1 MSHVDDGVLHSYLD
15 GACSE
20 GEREQV
26 EKHLTG
32 CTDCRERLERAQAL
46 SRSASDLLGELE
58 PGPLTAPAWR
68 ELEERSAAGRR
79 TSDRRWL
86 RPSLAWAASI
96 AFAFVIGWFS
106 SSYLTGVPDLA
117 EVAARL
123 PQTRTQV
130 DRADRLESDQAKS
143 QPALPSPAEESSDM
157 PVDARLADAEGR
169 GVATARNEAE
179 PVAQQ
184 RAPVAAGAIEA
195 FEVAEPEADR
205 EDRAADEAERERT
218 AEPDVSR
225 PTADALANAAAP
237 AALPSQAERRS
248 REGARS
254 EEFEEQPIA
263 TDEVA
268 RAMQSQLATT
278 RTANLA
284 DDASSGGFITV
295 QPQQAAVWLGDRLRT
310 LPDLRLQ
317 RVEVGPGS
325 MVRGGV
331 VGLPAVR
338 LVYQDAAGHE
348 ITLIQQRQVSAAGAY
363 ALPSLVVEPSGLRA
377 YRWEDGAGYLFILV
391 GSVSS
396 DSLRALAMRV
406 R

>member
-32 CTDCRERLERAQAL
+32 CADCRERLERAQAL
-46 SRSASDLLGELE
+46 SRRASDLLGELE

-143 QPALPSPAEESSDM
+143 QPALQSPTEESSDM

-184 RAPVAAGAIEA
+184 REPVAAGAIEV

-205 EDRAADEAERERT
+205 DDRAAGEAERERT

-225 PTADALANAAAP
+225 PAADELENANAAAP
-237 AALPSQAERRS
+237 SSQAERRS

-284 DDASSGGFITV
+284 DDASSGGFIAV

-325 MVRGGV
+325 MVRGGI

-348 ITLIQQRQVSAAGAY
+348 ITLIQQRQVSAAGAD